1 MKTTTQ
7 VYRTLMSRQF
17 RPRGRIRILLTSGY
31 STWSFSESDIVRLD
45 AKTSVDPLSRRLP
58 TESLTF
64 SVFDF
69 AGEYDP
75 SNPEGKWNAIDR
87 NAVVSVEYG
96 VQNGASISWLPEA
109 DVYILDGKPSWQRG
123 VATFIASSSLLHLTQ
138 MYYQSTATATDLY
151 SLTASILMDAGV
163 NYSIWGGLSSIQL
176 NIPLPVDT
184 VRNTLQRIAQA
195 NGCALYTRH
204 GTICIQPYE
213 EDDIEDNPYTMTLR
227 DIVQDSD
234 TVTKSNPIYMV
245 QGYQYERQDALQDT
259 IVFQQAIY
267 TIGGETIHIEYEAVA
282 DPVLTVSSG
291 TVQSSHLYARGADIV
306 MQDSGVY
313 EITVTGRRIGQS
325 GTLLRAEI
333 SDNTEGGTFAINNP
347 LVNSTEQMNN
357 IIYKAA
363 NFLRHRIT
371 HTMETRGNPDQEP
384 LDGVNF
390 VTEYGFAA
398 HGLILSSE
406 IVFDGVF
413 AGRLE
418 ILSLNEGTDGEEA
431 TLQDSD
437 NYYVQDSQGDQ
448 LLVVG
453 SKPYTSAY
461 TCDDMDD
468 MITTVIG

>member
-1 MKTTTQ
+1 MKTTTN
-7 VYRTLMSRQF
+7 VYQSLMARQF
-17 RPRGRIRILLTSGY
+17 RPRGRIRVTIPNAQFTE
-31 STWSFSESDIVRLD
+31 TRIVRLD
-45 AKTSVDPLSRRLP
+45 VKQAVDPLSRRLP

-64 SVFDF
+64 SILDFD
-69 AGEYDP
+69 GDYDP
-75 SNPEGKWNAIDR
+75 SNPTGHWQELDNTS
-87 NAVVSVEYG
+87 NVAVQYG
-96 VQNGASISWLPEA
+96 IQNGAVILWLQEE
-109 DVYILDGKPSWQRG
+109 DRFILDGKPQWQRG
-123 VATFIASSSLLHLTQ
+123 VATFTASSSLLHLTKTF
-138 MYYQSTATATDLY
+138 YKATATATNLYDMAVALLAEGGYPQY
-151 SLTASILMDAGV
+151 SLWSGLAS
-163 NYSIWGGLSSIQL
+163 YEC
-176 NIPLPVDT
+176 NIPLPRDT
-184 VRNTLQRIAQA
+184 IRNNLQRIAQA
-195 NGCALYTRH
+195 TGCALYTRH
-204 GTICIQPYE
+204 GVINIQPYE
-213 EDDIEDNPYTMTLR
+213 EDDIEEQPYNMTLR
-227 DIVQDSD
+227 DIKQDSD

-245 QGYQYERQDALQDT
+245 QGYQYERQDAALDT

-267 TIGGETIHIEYEAVA
+267 TVGGETIHIEYEAT
-282 DPVLTVSSG
+282 DNPQLTVSSG
-291 TVQSSHLYARGADIV
+291 TITSANIYARGADIV

-333 SDNTEGGTFAINNP
+333 SDNTEGGTFAVNNP
-347 LVNSTEQMNN
+347 IVNSTEQMNN

-406 IVFDGVF
+406 IIFDGVF

-431 TLQDSD
+431 TLQDSSD
-437 NYYVQDSQGDQ
+437 YYIQDSDGDQ

-453 SKPYTSAY
+453 SNPYKSAY
-461 TCDDMDD
+461 TGQQMDS
-468 MITTVIG
+468 MIYSVLGH